1 MIQVVAGILRQG
13 KRLLICQRHHSDRF
27 PLKWEFPGGKVLPGE
42 PPERALVREIKEE
55 LGVEADVG
63 YLVEKMRH
71 AYDAGDVPSRSAGLT
86 SSDEFEI
93 LFFAVRGFAGEIKN
107 LAFEAIAWVKPQQL
121 LEYDFLEAD
130 LELVRRIASGEV
142 EPFPGR
148 DGSALR

>member
-1 MIQVVAGILRQG
+1 VIQVVAGILRQG
-13 KRLLICQRHHSDRF
+13 KCLLICQRHHSDRF

-42 PPERALVREIKEE
+42 PPEQAVVREIKEE

-63 YLVEKMRH
+63 HLVEKTRH
-71 AYDAGDVPSRSAGLT
+71 AYDAGGSPSGPGGSAT
-86 SSDEFEI
+86 SEEFEI

-107 LAFEAIAWVKPQQL
+107 LAFEAMAWVEPAHL

-130 LELVRRIASGEV
+130 LELVRKIACGEV
-142 EPFPGR
+142 EPYPGR